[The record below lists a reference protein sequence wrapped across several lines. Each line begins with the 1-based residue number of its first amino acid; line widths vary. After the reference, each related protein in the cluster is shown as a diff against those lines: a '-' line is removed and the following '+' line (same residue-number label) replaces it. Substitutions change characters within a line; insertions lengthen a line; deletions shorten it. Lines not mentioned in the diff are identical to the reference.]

1 MRRFAV
7 PIVTIGWFALS
18 LPACAQAPVANF
30 LRLGSLIQP
39 IQEPTSCPVRATSGK
54 DHVYIFAINGLDP
67 LCLGNFN
74 GTCRYL
80 QAQGFPNA
88 RFGQLHS
95 SHTFE
100 REIRAVRASDPCAH
114 IVLIG
119 YSFGCNY
126 CRFIANDL
134 ARDGI
139 PVDLL
144 AYVAGDTIM
153 DKPRS
158 FPPNVGRVLNIT
170 AHGCIIYGSDLTFMG
185 YELTGAR
192 NQRLDVLHLQVPSQ
206 RETITLLLEELCA
219 VADRDLSA
227 DAPAWEPGVIYSD
240 RP

>member
-1 MRRFAV
+1 MRRFVV
-7 PIVTIGWFALS
+7 PILTMGWFAS
-18 LPACAQAPVANF
+18 TLPASAQAPVANF
-30 LRLGSLIQP
+30 LNLGSLTQP
-39 IQEPTSCPVRATSGK
+39 IQEPASSPLRAVSGQ

-74 GTCRYL
+74 GACRYL
-80 QAQGFPNA
+80 QSRGYANV

-95 SHTFE
+95 SHTFD
-100 REIRAVRASDPCAH
+100 REIRAVWASDPCAH

-139 PVDLL
+139 PIDLL

-153 DKPRS
+153 DTPRS
-158 FPPNVGRVLNIT
+158 HPSNVDRVLNIT
-170 AHGCIIYGSDLTFMG
+170 AHGCFIYGSDLTYMG

-192 NQRLDVLHLQVPSQ
+192 NQRLNVLHLQVPSQ
-206 RETITLLLEELCA
+206 RETITLLLEELSA
-219 VADRDLSA
+219 VANRDPS
-227 DAPAWEPGVIYSD
+227 APAWEPGVMCID